1 MPIVLVSLGLGSVIA
16 TAFEAAP
23 WLGTIGRHKGLAV
36 FACACALLLASSA
49 RAELLHV
56 EIKTLGMD

>member
-1 MPIVLVSLGLGSVIA
+1 MKKQLIGAAAIGL
-16 TAFEAAP
+16 TF
-23 WLGTIGRHKGLAV
+23 V
-36 FACACALLLASSA
+36 FVQPA

>member
-1 MPIVLVSLGLGSVIA
+1 MKKQLIGAAGIA
-16 TAFEAAP
+16 
-23 WLGTIGRHKGLAV
+23 LMLV
-36 FACACALLLASSA
+36 FAQPA